1 MDFNFRA
8 DACNGIIHGTSREKY
23 ITYAN
28 TCFFQ
33 AFQLRDIFVFLSP
46 SLSLLRLSFSSKQ
59 IISKLNPGKTNQVG
73 RRKYLDIRA
82 REQRELRLYSRR
94 RCEISLEI
102 SRAKYIR
109 IIYSRSPEDDDKR
122 SERESVWKNRRRRH
136 DKHRLSRARRCEIV

>member
-23 ITYAN
+23 ITLCQYG
-28 TCFFQ
+28 FFQ

-59 IISKLNPGKTNQVG
+59 IISKLKPGKTNQVG

-82 REQRELRLYSRR
+82 REQRDYDYIVDDGARFRLKFREQS
-94 RCEISLEI
+94 ISA
-102 SRAKYIR
+102 SYIR
-109 IIYSRSPEDDDKR
+109 VPPEDDDKR

-136 DKHRLSRARRCEIV
+136 DKHHLSRARRCEIV